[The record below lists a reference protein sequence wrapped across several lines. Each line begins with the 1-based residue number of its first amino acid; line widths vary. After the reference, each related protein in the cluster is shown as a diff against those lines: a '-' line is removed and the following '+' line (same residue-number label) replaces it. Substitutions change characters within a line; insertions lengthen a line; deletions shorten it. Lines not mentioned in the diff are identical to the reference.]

1 MNSPS
6 GILKQ
11 VGLGNTCMGK
21 ISAIDP
27 VILKNL
33 MCPLLVRNAI
43 SIWEWTPGGT
53 TSSLQVAYSAS
64 SRNCERECRERL
76 IDFRLAILDGRTNLK
91 SQISNLKS
99 ECLASR
105 KFYPTDCSL
114 MFTNSAIIATAK
126 LM

>member
-1 MNSPS
+1 
-6 GILKQ
+6 
-11 VGLGNTCMGK
+11 MGK

-64 SRNCERECRERL
+64 SRNCEPECREDP
-76 IDFRLAILDGRTNLK
+76 IDFRLAILD
-91 SQISNLKS
+91 
-99 ECLASR
+99 
-105 KFYPTDCSL
+105 
-114 MFTNSAIIATAK
+114 
-126 LM
+126 